1 MRHVLVVRTVNPA
14 MLEIR
19 TGENSAAES
28 ISSPRRDSEA
38 IPEPFDLVLAGL
50 GGCTTNAIADHA
62 ISNGWHL
69 DAIHV
74 DLALFG
80 EAPWQAIGRRI
91 WVDGDVDSSQLASL
105 LGAAEQSPVAVALR
119 PTVYIQSRIARVAS
133 PTTPPGDEFKD
144 ADEDERR
151 DMN

>member
-19 TGENSAAES
+19 TRESSSVES
-28 ISSPRRDSEA
+28 ISSLRRDREA

-50 GGCTTNAIADHA
+50 GGCTTNTIADHA
-62 ISNGWHL
+62 ISNGWQL

-91 WVDGDVDSSQLASL
+91 WVDGDLDSFQLASL
-105 LGAAEQSPVAVALR
+105 LDASERSPVAMALR
-119 PTVYIQSRIARVAS
+119 PTVHIQSRIARAAQ
-133 PTTPPGDEFKD
+133 PTTSPSDEF
-144 ADEDERR
+144 
-151 DMN
+151 